1 MGSYEYFIKVKSNVK
16 KICSLQKD
24 KNRDTDKLI
33 TTYILD
39 ITMAMLQ
46 AKGKKPVKFVTI
58 YPTLIHFI
66 SRSKHK
72 IERQNIIREH
82 SLVK

>member
-46 AKGKKPVKFVTI
+46 AKGKKTC
-58 YPTLIHFI
+58 
-66 SRSKHK
+66 K
-72 IERQNIIREH
+72 ICYHIPHTN
-82 SLVK
+82 SLYIKIKT